1 MVVIPITSTRD
12 WQTRLRLWAALVLG
26 TYQALH
32 LAYYAA
38 GLISPDAMESFGKI
52 LDFVWPLSYLFLL
65 ALLVH
70 MPLGLWK
77 LYRRNT
83 LKMPLWELAQISLG
97 LILPFILLP
106 NVLDNIA
113 LAMVFGITPNYV
125 DSVLLT
131 YPDVA
136 WRYVA
141 IALVVGAH
149 AQIGTHALLRMRR
162 WYPRA
167 RFSIAVVFTLL
178 PLAAAAG
185 YLHGG
190 SVLLQAYQSGQMPA
204 DDLPHVLNATQQAFM
219 GNLNLWISVFFAALY
234 VVLFAGRGLRLWVM
248 RSHRTVTVSYAS
260 GDQVMVLPA
269 TTILEASRIGNVPH
283 ASICGG
289 RGRCTTCRVRI
300 EGGAENISPVGDREL
315 KALVRIGAPDGVRLA
330 CQTEC
335 LKGEVKI
342 TPLLPVDVRS
352 RDARLETKNSI
363 GRDVE
368 MAVMFVD
375 LRGFTR
381 LSEMKFP
388 YDVVYI
394 LNSYFQDMGKVI
406 ESHGG
411 KVDKFLGDGIL
422 AYFGLDQ
429 DPRSACMAAI
439 ETARGMASKLIE
451 INTKL
456 ESVLPQGL
464 ALGIGL
470 HFGELVLGEVGFQS
484 SRQLTIIGDTVN
496 TASRLETIN
505 KKFGTQMTLTSIV
518 AAHAG
523 IDLSA
528 LPMGR
533 TTLRGKTEEL
543 RVYMIKDILKDLPVL
558 VR

>member
-1 MVVIPITSTRD
+1 MVIPVTSTRD
-12 WQTRLRLWAALVLG
+12 WQTRLRLWAALILG
-26 TYQALH
+26 VYQFLH
-32 LAYYAA
+32 LGYYAA
-38 GLISPDAMESFGKI
+38 GLISPDAMEAFGKV
-52 LDFVWPLSYLFLL
+52 LDFAWPLTYLFLV

-83 LKMPLWELAQISLG
+83 LRMPFWEIAQISLG
-97 LILPFILLP
+97 MLLAFSLVP
-106 NVLDNIA
+106 NILDN
-113 LAMVFGITPNYV
+113 LSLSLVFGITPNYV
-125 DSVLLT
+125 DSILLT
-131 YPDVA
+131 FPEAA
-136 WRYVA
+136 WRYIVLA
-141 IALVVGAH
+141 FVVGAH
-149 AQIGTHALLRMRR
+149 GQIGAHAVLRMRP

-167 RFSIAVVFTLL
+167 RVPIAVVLTLL

-185 YLHGG
+185 YLNGG
-190 SVLLQAYQSGQMPA
+190 SVLLHAYLSGQMPA
-204 DDLPHVLNATQQAFM
+204 DDLPHILTAAQQAFL
-219 GNLNLWISVFFAALY
+219 GTLNLWISLFFAVLY
-234 VVLFAGRGLRLWVM
+234 LFIFCARGARLWIL
-248 RSHRTVTVSYAS
+248 RSHRTVSVRYAS
-260 GDQVMVLPA
+260 GAQVMVLPA

-315 KALVRIGAPDGVRLA
+315 KALVRIGAPEGVRLA

-335 LKGEVKI
+335 LRGEVKI

-352 RDARLETKNSI
+352 HDARLETKNSI

-406 ESHGG
+406 ESNRG

-422 AYFGLDQ
+422 AYFGLDE

-439 ETARGMASKLIE
+439 ETARGMANKLIE
-451 INTKL
+451 INAKL

-464 ALGIGL
+464 SLGIGL

-496 TASRLETIN
+496 TASRLESIN
-505 KKFGTQMTLTSIV
+505 KKFGTQMTLTSVV

-543 RVYMIKDILKDLPVL
+543 RVYMIKDILKDLPQQL
-558 VR
+558 R